1 MSSLTVESPGLLTT
15 VQDLGR
21 PGFGPLGVSQSGA
34 ADPVALRLGNLL
46 VGNLSNSAALEM
58 TLLGGTFVFPEGAVI
73 AITGADFG
81 PTVKDQPLEMWTQHV
96 IEPGAKLKLG
106 STQNYARS
114 YLAIAGGIDV
124 PAFLGSASTHLVS
137 SLGGFQGRAL
147 RKGDVLPLGR
157 PANRIPPRR
166 ISQIALFNLKPRKKL
181 RVTEG
186 PQSDQ
191 FSEDAK
197 QSFFRALFRV
207 SEDANR
213 LGIRLEGPA
222 LSASMPAEMITEGV
236 TLGAVQ
242 ITPSGQAIILGVE
255 QQTTGGYPKIANVIG
270 ADLHRL
276 GQLRPRDEFRFE
288 RIPLAVARSLW
299 LEQERLLSN
308 PGQLFL

>member
-81 PTVKDQPLEMWTQHV
+81 PTVKDQPLEMWTQHI

-124 PAFLGSASTHLVS
+124 PPFLGSASTHLVS

-166 ISQIALFNLKPRKKL
+166 ISQVALFNLKPRKKL

-222 LSASMPAEMITEGV
+222 LSVSMPAEMITEGV

>member
-81 PTVKDQPLEMWTQHV
+81 PTVKDQPLEMWTQHI

-124 PAFLGSASTHLVS
+124 PPFLGSASTHLVS

-166 ISQIALFNLKPRKKL
+166 ISQVALFNLKPRKKL

-222 LSASMPAEMITEGV
+222 LSVSMPAEMITEGV
-236 TLGAVQ
+236 ALGAVQ